1 MLSRTIGVMF
11 KVNQVFTKNYILLLQ
26 VTLFLICCNSY
37 EVIRS
42 MSLKIAKSY
51 QNNQVRS
58 NKKLLEVSNSFLLY
72 SEIT

>member
-1 MLSRTIGVMF
+1 
-11 KVNQVFTKNYILLLQ
+11 
-26 VTLFLICCNSY
+26 
-37 EVIRS
+37 

-58 NKKLLEVSNSFLLY
+58 NKKQVEVSNSFLLY

>member
-11 KVNQVFTKNYILLLQ
+11 KVKQVFTKNYILLLQ

-42 MSLKIAKSY
+42 LSLKIAKSY

-58 NKKLLEVSNSFLLY
+58 SKRLLEVSNSFLLY

>member
-11 KVNQVFTKNYILLLQ
+11 KVKKVFTKNYIPLLQ

-72 SEIT
+72 SEMT